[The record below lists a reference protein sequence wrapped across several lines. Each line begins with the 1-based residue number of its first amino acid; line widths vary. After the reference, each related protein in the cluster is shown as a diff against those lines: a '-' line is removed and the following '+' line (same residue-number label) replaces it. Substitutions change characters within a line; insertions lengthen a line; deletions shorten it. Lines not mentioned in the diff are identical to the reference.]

1 MIVNIYLVCAEI
13 NGERLHK
20 IGYTKRRIEE
30 RIKEFKTGNASEFYI
45 IDSFKSEWG
54 TKIEANLKRKFKIY
68 NIRGEWFN
76 LPQSEIDNFYS
87 YCKKFNY
94 GSLEKPIGLPFA
106 PLKGVVAPAIAV
118 EIGLN
123 KSDDWLNYVEHLS
136 NFFCNF
142 LE

>member
-1 MIVNIYLVCAEI
+1 MMVNIYLVCAEI
-13 NGERLHK
+13 NGEKLHK

-54 TKIEANLKRKFKIY
+54 PKIEANLKRKFKIY

-87 YCKKFNY
+87 YCKN
-94 GSLEKPIGLPFA
+94 LH
-106 PLKGVVAPAIAV
+106 
-118 EIGLN
+118 N
-123 KSDDWLNYVEHLS
+123 
-136 NFFCNF
+136 NFNF
-142 LE
+142 LSENNHFFN